1 MRLASTGPI
10 HRRTALRGTLLLG
23 AGAVLGAQ
31 VSGCASADR
40 GPQPASGRTPA
51 TSGAGGS
58 RNLLAY
64 FSRPGEN
71 YYYGRRRN
79 LEVGNTQVI
88 AEMIADLAT
97 VDVYRMEAADPYP
110 QDYEA
115 TVERNVREQEAD
127 ARPAIANPPPPLE
140 GYDTI
145 LLGSPV
151 WNVTAP
157 MIMHT
162 FLESFDVSGKTLFP
176 FVTYAVSGM
185 GNVARDYGA
194 RWPDARIGDG
204 LAVRG
209 EEAGQAQPEVEA
221 WLRRIGLLR
230 G

>member
-1 MRLASTGPI
+1 
-10 HRRTALRGTLLLG
+10 
-23 AGAVLGAQ
+23 
-31 VSGCASADR
+31 
-40 GPQPASGRTPA
+40 
-51 TSGAGGS
+51 
-58 RNLLAY
+58 
-64 FSRPGEN
+64 
-71 YYYGRRRN
+71 
-79 LEVGNTQVI
+79 
-88 AEMIADLAT
+88 MIADLAT

-162 FLESFDVSGKTLFP
+162 FLERFDVSGKTLFP

-194 RWPDARIGDG
+194 RRPDATIGDG